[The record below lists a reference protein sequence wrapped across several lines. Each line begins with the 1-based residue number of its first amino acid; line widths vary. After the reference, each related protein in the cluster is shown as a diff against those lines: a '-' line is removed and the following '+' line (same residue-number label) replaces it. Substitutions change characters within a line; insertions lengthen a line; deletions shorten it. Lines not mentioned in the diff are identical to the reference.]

1 LLISSFFKNAM
12 VVVDS
17 GTKTHP
23 DPKPLITANAT
34 WVTRFSD

>member
-1 LLISSFFKNAM
+1 M
-12 VVVDS
+12 VVVES

-23 DPKPLITANAT
+23 DPKPLITAGAT